1 MNNSSITLQTRKGVT
16 CRLYHMPPLLSR
28 GLRQDRSDHFVASQG
43 AELSIVGLHHG
54 VFTVRPCAW
63 TCDDTF
69 VPFEDVEPPML
80 RILATDAL
88 TLTNLLAKCYVTH
101 NQFPFKLFSILR
113 RSTVDFSPRLFST
126 TTPSLRILRT
136 LPYLVL
142 LPIPTT
148 GFIVTSW
155 SSLLVMFQV

>member
-1 MNNSSITLQTRKGVT
+1 MQP
-16 CRLYHMPPLLSR
+16 LYHMPPSKSR

-43 AELSIVGLHHG
+43 AKLSIVGLHHS
-54 VFTVRPCAW
+54 VFTIRACTRP
-63 TCDDTF
+63 CDDTF
-69 VPFEDVEPPML
+69 VPLEDVEPPML
-80 RILATDAL
+80 WVFATDAL

-101 NQFPFKLFSILR
+101 NHFPFKLFSILR
-113 RSTVDFSPRLFST
+113 KDTVSFSPRLFST

-148 GFIVTSW
+148 GFIVTS
-155 SSLLVMFQV
+155 